1 MSEFQEKVQMM
12 KEGMIN
18 AIEDNPAFISSDLVN
33 DNNEE
38 LPIDPAPEENQRPR
52 LSSNQRNE
60 KGRRT
65 KKNLQDR
72 LDAVIADNRAKEAQ
86 QQQLMAYLQDQE
98 RRLAEVQA
106 KAEQNAHYSN
116 VYYEQGLENEEQ
128 RVLTELEFSKE
139 NGDIKKEVAMQQRL
153 AEIAAQKQTQLLSKT
168 LQKQQPQQAIYQEPV
183 VQYPSQNYSPQVM
196 QEEPVNEPL
205 EDFLEENPWADPRSS
220 EYDSHLSQ
228 EINDIAIEFNKHL
241 KLRGGSYIIGT
252 PEYYSSLREEMYKR
266 YGTNSNSYD
275 DHHDNEYQDNRAYEV
290 APVTKRG
297 SSMADRYVSNYQN
310 PNGPTRERMALTK
323 DEYQIAVKLAPTL
336 SSVYGRPITEKEAVA
351 EYYKRKMESMPRR
364 NAY

>member
-1 MSEFQEKVQMM
+1 MSEFQEKVNMM
-12 KEGMIN
+12 KEGMSN
-18 AIEDNPAFISSDLVN
+18 AIEDNPALISSDLVN
-33 DNNEE
+33 DHNEE
-38 LPIDPAPEENQRPR
+38 LSIDPTPEENQRPR

-98 RRLAEVQA
+98 RRLAEAQA

-116 VYYEQGLENEEQ
+116 VYYEQGLDNEEQ
-128 RVLTELEFSKE
+128 RVLTELEFAKE
-139 NGDIKKEVAMQQRL
+139 NSDIKKEIVMQQRL

-168 LQKQQPQQAIYQEPV
+168 LQKQQPAPVIYQEPSA
-183 VQYPSQNYSPQVM
+183 QYPLQEYQQQVM
-196 QEEPVNEPL
+196 QQEPVNENL
-205 EDFLEENPWADPRSS
+205 EDFLEENPWADPRSP
-220 EYDSHLSQ
+220 EYDQ
-228 EINDIAIEFNKHL
+228 HL
-241 KLRGGSYIIGT
+241 KLKGGSYIIGT
-252 PEYYSSLREEMYKR
+252 PEYYNSIREEMYRR
-266 YGTNSNSYD
+266 YDTNGNSDNNYD
-275 DHHDNEYQDNRAYEV
+275 DYPDNRAYEV

-310 PNGPTRERMALTK
+310 PNGSTGQRMSLTK
-323 DEYQIAVKLAPTL
+323 DEYQVAVKLAPTL
-336 SSVYGRPITEKEAVA
+336 SSIYGRPFTEKEAVA
-351 EYYKRKMESMPRR
+351 EYYKQKMESMPRR